1 VIETRK
7 ILIISINIYI
17 FRKKA
22 KSNLFTC
29 AYKYTIML
37 PDYMEVKNMAFK
49 IRNKIPSIHFGGLD
63 EEKKR
68 HKNTKDVVVTK
79 RIIAL
84 LVFLLFTSVV
94 LTGRLA
100 YIQLRQQSLFA
111 LKLDRYSTNNYTR
124 DANRGEI
131 YDRNGHKLVANVN
144 INNAVYYA
152 PESITSDE
160 IESTADFLVANIT
173 IDTSDITA
181 RQKRDYF
188 RTGYKNEAESLVSA
202 DEKAELSDDEYENLI
217 LERLTDEFMDTYMSE
232 EQLQKT
238 RLVFLMN
245 QTTSGSAILIED
257 LSVEEASI
265 IGANASSLKGVRVLN
280 DFTREHIYGNDFA
293 RVLGRVTTKQQGLP
307 ADQRE
312 QLLALNYPNDA
323 RVGISG
329 LELQYESLLRGTDS
343 TYTLTYD
350 EFGNP
355 IPEYSMGRNGSNLRI
370 SIDWELQSY
379 ANEVITNEL
388 IAANN
393 INANRYF
400 DRMFLILMD
409 PNNGDVIVMAGKQIN
424 KETGQ
429 VSDYAAGN
437 YQAPYLVGSTTKGGT
452 IYTAYKEGVITPG
465 QVMMDE
471 PILIRGTPEKKSWKN
486 WGLIDD
492 IEALAFSSNVYM
504 FRIAMAMG
512 GSNYVPNESL
522 YMDPT
527 TIDTYRQSIGELGLG
542 VKTGLDVTDE
552 ASAGRGVNPIPGHVL
567 DNFIGQY
574 DTYTNI
580 QLAQYTSTL
589 ANGGKRVQPRL
600 LLDAFTSDEEGNP
613 IITYENDVTILGDV
627 SEHAMAFE
635 RISAGYRACVT
646 LPRGTCRSP
655 WGGKSYVAHVKTGT
669 AEFIDYSTNIDHPN
683 RLTTGW
689 INDSEG
695 NAQIVFS
702 SIAYRQNTAVSGGDG
717 SASTIAALV
726 VDRYYEKYGI
736 R

>member
-1 VIETRK
+1 
-7 ILIISINIYI
+7 
-17 FRKKA
+17 
-22 KSNLFTC
+22 
-29 AYKYTIML
+29 
-37 PDYMEVKNMAFK
+37 MAFK

-63 EEKKR
+63 EEKKL

-79 RIIAL
+79 RIIGL
-84 LVFLLFTSVV
+84 LVFLLVTSVV

-100 YIQLRQQSLFA
+100 YIQLRQQSLYA
-111 LKLDRYSTNNYTR
+111 LKLDRYATSNYTR

-131 YDRNGHKLVANVN
+131 YDRNGDKLVTNVT
-144 INNAVYYA
+144 INNVVYYA
-152 PESITSDE
+152 PQSITREE
-160 IESTADFLVANIT
+160 IESTADFLVANTT
-173 IDTSDITA
+173 IDTSHITA

-188 RTGYKNEAESLVSA
+188 IAGFKEEAESLVSA
-202 DEKAELSDDEYENLI
+202 EERADLDKDAYENLI
-217 LERLTDEFMDTYMSE
+217 LERLTDEFMDAYMSE
-232 EQLQKT
+232 EELEKT
-238 RLVFLMN
+238 RLMVQMR
-245 QTTSGSAILIED
+245 QTTSGSAVLIED
-257 LSVEEASI
+257 VSVEEASV
-265 IGANASSLKGVRVLN
+265 IGSNASSLKGVRVLN

-293 RVLGRVTTKQQGLP
+293 RVLGRVTTKQQGIP

-312 QLLALNYPNDA
+312 HLLALNYPNDA

-329 LELQYESLLRGTDS
+329 LELQYENLLRGTDS

-350 EFGNP
+350 ENGNP
-355 IPEYSMGRNGSNLRI
+355 IPEYTMGKNGSNLRI

-393 INANRYF
+393 LNGNQYF

-409 PNNGDVIVMAGKQIN
+409 PNNGDIIVMAGKQIN
-424 KETGQ
+424 KETGE

-452 IYTAYKEGVITPG
+452 IYTAYKEEVITPG
-465 QVMMDE
+465 QVIVDE
-471 PILIRGTPEKKSWKN
+471 PIRIKGTPEKKSWRN
-486 WGLIDD
+486 WGPINDV
-492 IEALAFSSNVYM
+492 EALAYSSNVYM
-504 FRIAMAMG
+504 FRIAMAIG
-512 GSNYVPNESL
+512 GSNYIPNESL
-522 YMDPT
+522 YMDPS
-527 TIDTYRQSIGELGLG
+527 TIDIYRQSVGELGLG

-552 ASAGRGVNPIPGHVL
+552 ASGGRGINPNPGHVL

-589 ANGGKRVQPRL
+589 ANGGKRVQPRF
-600 LLDAFTSDEEGNP
+600 LLDAFTIDEEGNP
-613 IITYENDVTILGDV
+613 IITYENDVTIMGDV
-627 SEHAMAFE
+627 SEHATAFE
-635 RISAGYRACVT
+635 RIHEGYRACVT
-646 LPRGTCRSP
+646 LPRGTCRTP
-655 WGGKSYVAHVKTGT
+655 WAGKPYETHVKTGT
-669 AEFIDYSTNIDHPN
+669 AQFIDYSTNTDHPN

-689 INDSEG
+689 GNDSQG

-702 SIAYRQNTAVSGGDG
+702 SIAYRQNTAPSGGDG